1 MKTKLFALLC
11 ALALLVSAVPA
22 ASALEGEATRS
33 ADILSTLGLI
43 QGNTAGEYDL
53 DAPATRA
60 QAAVML
66 VRLAGAQ
73 SDAAADIWIGGYLDL
88 PAWAADSIDY
98 AAHQGWVTGV
108 TPVKYNP
115 NGQLDAGSWFASLLR
130 MLGYSD
136 QDGDFTL
143 DYAAIFARRIGLSTV
158 LFDGPMT
165 RGDLF
170 QSIRDA
176 LAFPYKDGSGTVLDR
191 LLEKGLVSRATAN
204 ALGLLTPELSARQI
218 ADRHLAAVFCLNS
231 YRTQKA
237 ANAGDADA
245 QASGFFITADGIAVT
260 NYHSIDG
267 AIAASA
273 ELVTGESY
281 PVERVLYYDA
291 GIDIAVIQVSR
302 TAAGHRST
310 SAFACLEVAPSG
322 TGDVRVGDTVY
333 TISNPL
339 GLGLAVSSGVIS
351 DTARQV
357 ARYDLPCLMDTAD
370 ISQGSSGGALLN
382 AYGQVIGVTSGAY
395 SYGNNMYL
403 AVPIDPVLSAD
414 LSGEGWTLKEV
425 RDIMA
430 QYKD

>member
-73 SDAAADIWIGGYLDL
+73 ADAAADIWIGGYLDL

-245 QASGFFITADGIAVT
+245 QASGFFITAG
-260 NYHSIDG
+260 G
-267 AIAASA
+267 
-273 ELVTGESY
+273 
-281 PVERVLYYDA
+281 
-291 GIDIAVIQVSR
+291 IAVIQVSR

>member
-1 MKTKLFALLC
+1 MKTKFFALLC

-22 ASALEGEATRS
+22 ASALEGEAERS
-33 ADILSTLGLI
+33 ADILATLGLV
-43 QGNTAGEYDL
+43 QGSADGDYDL

-73 SDAAADIWIGGYLDL
+73 AEAQADPWFAGYRDL
-88 PAWAADSIDY
+88 PAWAADSINY
-98 AAHQGWVTGV
+98 AAHQGWVSGATAV
-108 TPVKYNP
+108 QYNS
-115 NGQLDAGSWFASLLR
+115 GSQVDAGDWFASLLR

-136 QDGDFTL
+136 KDGDFTL
-143 DYAAIFARRIGLSTV
+143 AYAAAFARRIGLASITY
-158 LFDGPMT
+158 DGLMT

-170 QSIRDA
+170 LSIRDA
-176 LAFPYKDGSGTVLDR
+176 LTFSYKDGSGTVLER
-191 LLEKGLVSRATAN
+191 LIEKGLVSRATAN
-204 ALGLLTPELSARQI
+204 ALGLFTTELTARQV
-218 ADRHLAAVFCLNS
+218 ADRHLSAVFRLDN
-231 YRTQKA
+231 YHTQKA
-237 ANAGDADA
+237 AELEESDAN
-245 QASGFFITADGIAVT
+245 ASGFFISPDGIAVT

-267 AIAASA
+267 AAALTA
-273 ELVTGESY
+273 ELVTGETF
-281 PVERVLYYDA
+281 PVERVLYYDV

-302 TAAGHRST
+302 TSTSHQTT
-310 SAFACLEVAPSG
+310 SAFAYLDIAPSG
-322 TGDVRVGDTVY
+322 TKDVRVGDTVY

-339 GLGLAVSSGVIS
+339 GLGLAVSSGVVS
-351 DTARQV
+351 DTARAV

-414 LSGEGWTLKEV
+414 LTGEGWTVKEV
-425 RDIMA
+425 KDIMK
-430 QYKD
+430 QMS

>member
-11 ALALLVSAVPA
+11 ALALLVRAVPA

-43 QGNTAGEYDL
+43 HGNTAGEHDL

-73 SDAAADIWIGGYLDL
+73 ADAAADIWIGGYLDL

-176 LAFPYKDGSGTVLDR
+176 LAFP
-191 LLEKGLVSRATAN
+191 
-204 ALGLLTPELSARQI
+204 
-218 ADRHLAAVFCLNS
+218 
-231 YRTQKA
+231 
-237 ANAGDADA
+237 
-245 QASGFFITADGIAVT
+245 
-260 NYHSIDG
+260 
-267 AIAASA
+267 
-273 ELVTGESY
+273 
-281 PVERVLYYDA
+281 
-291 GIDIAVIQVSR
+291 
-302 TAAGHRST
+302 
-310 SAFACLEVAPSG
+310 
-322 TGDVRVGDTVY
+322 
-333 TISNPL
+333 
-339 GLGLAVSSGVIS
+339 
-351 DTARQV
+351 
-357 ARYDLPCLMDTAD
+357 
-370 ISQGSSGGALLN
+370 
-382 AYGQVIGVTSGAY
+382 
-395 SYGNNMYL
+395 
-403 AVPIDPVLSAD
+403 
-414 LSGEGWTLKEV
+414 
-425 RDIMA
+425 
-430 QYKD
+430 

>member
-1 MKTKLFALLC
+1 M
-11 ALALLVSAVPA
+11 
-22 ASALEGEATRS
+22 
-33 ADILSTLGLI
+33 
-43 QGNTAGEYDL
+43 
-53 DAPATRA
+53 
-60 QAAVML
+60 
-66 VRLAGAQ
+66 
-73 SDAAADIWIGGYLDL
+73 
-88 PAWAADSIDY
+88 
-98 AAHQGWVTGV
+98 

-204 ALGLLTPELSARQI
+204 ALGLLTPELSARQV

-245 QASGFFITADGIAVT
+245 QASGFFITAGGIAVT